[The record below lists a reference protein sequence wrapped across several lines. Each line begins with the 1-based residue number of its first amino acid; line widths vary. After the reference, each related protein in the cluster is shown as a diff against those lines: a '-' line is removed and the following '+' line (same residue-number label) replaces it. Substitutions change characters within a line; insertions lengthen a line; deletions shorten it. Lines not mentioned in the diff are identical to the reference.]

1 MRESIAVREAHMDRL
16 QCHLANDNTP
26 ALMWVDEEDGFE
38 EDDEVSERQRSRLHM
53 QATTVLQLYKL
64 WNEREQAQL
73 ASLEHQP
80 GSTHEEKG
88 QGVQEVGGDDGT
100 AREVFQNVQVFAEEA
115 GKMLVPPIH
124 GRRTVQEYHSEWV
137 ANAERSES
145 GDGCFNMDRRGKAE
159 CVWILDEEDKKRQF
173 TVWMSKNAKTLTKLS
188 ATAYV
193 NDVLLKDIPEKTL
206 TDIYRLSLPIS
217 PRAPARSRTG
227 SDQSL

>member
-1 MRESIAVREAHMDRL
+1 
-16 QCHLANDNTP
+16 
-26 ALMWVDEEDGFE
+26 MWVDEEDGFE
-38 EDDEVSERQRSRLHM
+38 EDDELSERQRSRLHM

-100 AREVFQNVQVFAEEA
+100 AREVFQNIQVFAEEA

-124 GRRTVQEYHSEWV
+124 GRTVQDYHSEWV

-145 GDGCFNMDRRGKAE
+145 GDGSFNMDRRGKAE

-173 TVWMSKNAKTLTKLS
+173 TAWMSENAKTPDQALRHRGVRERRSAEGHPREDTHRHLPSVAPHLS
-188 ATAYV
+188 TSSSKV
-193 NDVLLKDIPEKTL
+193 KNRKRPKSMK
-206 TDIYRLSLPIS
+206 R
-217 PRAPARSRTG
+217 
-227 SDQSL
+227 

>member
-1 MRESIAVREAHMDRL
+1 MCVCVCVCVCCSNDVPGEFDFSFVKDPSAKRNWGNGLPRPFRHSLRGMLSRQRAVTRLRESIAVREAFMERL

-100 AREVFQNVQVFAEEA
+100 AREVFQNIQVFAEEA

-124 GRRTVQEYHSEWV
+124 GRTVQDYHSEWV

-159 CVWILDEEDKKRQF
+159 CVWILDEEDKKRQ
-173 TVWMSKNAKTLTKLS
+173 
-188 ATAYV
+188 
-193 NDVLLKDIPEKTL
+193 
-206 TDIYRLSLPIS
+206 
-217 PRAPARSRTG
+217 
-227 SDQSL
+227 